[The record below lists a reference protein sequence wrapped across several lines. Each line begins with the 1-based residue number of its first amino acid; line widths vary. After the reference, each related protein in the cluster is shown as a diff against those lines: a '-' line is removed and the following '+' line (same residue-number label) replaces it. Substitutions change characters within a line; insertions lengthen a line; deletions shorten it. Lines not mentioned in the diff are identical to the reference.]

1 MTATL
6 IYTLILVIIFIGKK
20 IVGLKLGLTQKQK
33 KQVVVPISSSL
44 STDKIGIPP
53 QYKTKIKA
61 LYLLQPNK
69 YHRTGDLKKFGRNKQ
84 VEYAPRLY
92 KMTDPRHKDG
102 TTK

>member
-6 IYTLILVIIFIGKK
+6 IYTLTLAIIFIGKK
-20 IVGLKLGLTQKQK
+20 IMSLKLDIIQKQK

-69 YHRTGDLKKFGRNKQ
+69 YHHTSDLKRFGRNKR
-84 VEYAPRLY
+84 VEYAPKLY
-92 KMTDPRHKDG
+92 KMSDHRHTNDTMK
-102 TTK
+102 

>member
-6 IYTLILVIIFIGKK
+6 IYTLTLAIIFIGKK
-20 IVGLKLGLTQKQK
+20 IMSLKLDIIQKQK
-33 KQVVVPISSSL
+33 KQVVVPILSSL

-69 YHRTGDLKKFGRNKQ
+69 YRHTGDLKRFGRNKR
-84 VEYAPRLY
+84 VEYAPKLY
-92 KMTDPRHKDG
+92 KMSDHRHTNDTMK
-102 TTK
+102 

>member
-6 IYTLILVIIFIGKK
+6 IYTLTLAIIFIGKK
-20 IVGLKLGLTQKQK
+20 IMSLKLDIIQKQK

-69 YHRTGDLKKFGRNKQ
+69 YRHTGDLKRFGRNKQ
-84 VEYAPRLY
+84 VEYVPKLY
-92 KMTDPRHKDG
+92 KMSDHRHTNDTMK
-102 TTK
+102 